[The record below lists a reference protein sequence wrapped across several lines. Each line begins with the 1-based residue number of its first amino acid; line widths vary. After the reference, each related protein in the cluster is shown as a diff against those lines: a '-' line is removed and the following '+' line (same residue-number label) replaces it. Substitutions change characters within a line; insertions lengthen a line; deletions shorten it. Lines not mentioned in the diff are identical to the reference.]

1 MSSERLAKA
10 LVDIKKRGRHSPAG
24 FRYLQSQK
32 KKKKTTE
39 PTYFKGKAF
48 ERPTIEERLRKAGIS
63 NTQINKLKGNLNRK
77 GK

>member
-10 LVDIKKRGRHSPAG
+10 LANIKKRGGHSPAG
-24 FRYLQSQK
+24 YRYLQSLK

-39 PTYFKGKAF
+39 PKTTEPTYFNGKAF

-63 NTQINKLKGNLNRK
+63 TAQINKLKGK
-77 GK
+77 K